1 MSKPSIQLIDHI
13 GEGLDGSKVDHKQ
26 YIVMSDGV
34 HVGYLPKTPG
44 AWLARIVSMDDKDR
58 DELIEAVNEHLG
70 QTIGGAVIPPEPQEE
85 TDEDD
90 EV

>member
-1 MSKPSIQLIDHI
+1 MSKPNIQLIDHI

-44 AWLARIVSMDDKDR
+44 AWLACIVSMDDKDR